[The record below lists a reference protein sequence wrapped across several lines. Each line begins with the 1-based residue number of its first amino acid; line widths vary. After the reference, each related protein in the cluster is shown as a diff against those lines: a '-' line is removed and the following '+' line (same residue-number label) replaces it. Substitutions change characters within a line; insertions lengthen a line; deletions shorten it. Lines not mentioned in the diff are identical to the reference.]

1 MLLVVLFPAILFHL
15 HSCYIL
21 LFWGLHIVQ
30 VSGKIHEQKLHSV
43 GLDVENCIN
52 TGWFWILIMLF
63 I

>member
-1 MLLVVLFPAILFHL
+1 MLLVVLYPAILFHL

-21 LFWGLHIVQ
+21 LFWALHIVQ

-52 TGWFWILIMLF
+52 TGWY
-63 I
+63 